1 MPLGQPSY
9 KRYMQLQFKLNDP
22 RLVSVGY
29 VKTDDELIEELF
41 QNVKTLHEENAKLMS
56 ENTKLKKRIEVI
68 LSEH

>member
-1 MPLGQPSY
+1 
-9 KRYMQLQFKLNDP
+9 MQLQFKLNDP